1 MVLNLPS
8 SASSASNKS
17 LLIPVDNEG
26 CIPIDKIYVVLSE
39 LRRLLGECV
48 LYERSSIINNSV
60 HGDNFNSYLSSPQ
73 VHVHARDCPSFGM
86 ASDISFN
93 LTKINLSKLLTMH
106 KTDKKLY
113 IQLHTLLC
121 MHASIAL
128 SLEVIEITDRYDKC
142 VAYQIGQ
149 KILTANDIYRLCGE
163 YSAFRETFVA

>member
-1 MVLNLPS
+1 MD
-8 SASSASNKS
+8 AEGF
-17 LLIPVDNEG
+17 IPV
-26 CIPIDKIYVVLSE
+26 DKIYVVLSE

-48 LYERSSIINNSV
+48 LYERSSIINNSMQ
-60 HGDNFNSYLSSPQ
+60 GDNFNSYVNTPQ
-73 VHVHARDCPSFGM
+73 VHTHARDCPSFSM

-93 LTKINLSKLLTMH
+93 LTKINLGKLLNMH

-142 VAYQIGQ
+142 VAYQIGH
-149 KILTANDIYRLCGE
+149 KILTANDIYKLCGDD
-163 YSAFRETFVA
+163 SAFRETFCA